1 VRKKNERYLDAV
13 RKHRQKGMEMK
24 SNKELTMDEFMVS
37 HFCKLAMNA
46 LQNHNDLDQA
56 VRYLKIAI
64 MQIHE

>member
-1 VRKKNERYLDAV
+1 
-13 RKHRQKGMEMK
+13 MK

-46 LQNHNDLDQA
+46 LQNHNDLDLA
-56 VRYLKIAI
+56 VRYLKVAI